1 MDWWKAYRKAFPVT
15 EKCVYMDA
23 AYDCGGSTI
32 GKAAA
37 ARHFEDWANAAATA
51 QRGGPGRD
59 AFFRVAENCRGQ
71 LSALLGGVPTRNIA
85 FTKNTNEG
93 VNSIVHGFD
102 FKPGDN
108 VVTLKQEYPSL
119 VMPCIHAMAQ
129 RGVGCKLA
137 ELPDDWQVPVD
148 LLWNAVDD
156 RTVMVL
162 VSHVQSRTGY
172 KIDLQ
177 ELGRRC
183 RERGIFLVVD
193 AVQSMGLERLPA
205 EQWGVSAV
213 CGAGYKG
220 LGAFIS
226 IGYLYACDALL
237 ARVAPTYVSHN
248 FHLSLD
254 FSGAMP
260 AIVCSDPLNA
270 SKLDNCSSD
279 YLGIYVLNDA
289 VARINEIGVDNIAQR
304 IDSLFRPL
312 YAGLK
317 ALGYRIVTP
326 ENPENRCASIAIATE
341 HCKEIIRYFYD
352 QGVVIGGS
360 VLARISLGAFSNE
373 ADVARTLAVAER
385 CPYR

>member
-1 MDWWKAYRKAFPVT
+1 MDWWDAYRKAFPVT

-23 AYDCGGSTI
+23 AYDCGGSAI

-37 ARHFEDWANAAATA
+37 ARHFEDWAHAAATA

-59 AFFRVAENCRGQ
+59 VFFEVAERCRAHLAQ
-71 LSALLGGVPTRNIA
+71 LLGGVETRNVA

-93 VNSIVHGFD
+93 INSIVQGFD

-108 VVTLKQEYPSL
+108 VVTLRQEYPSL
-119 VMPCIHAMAQ
+119 IMPCINVMEQ
-129 RGVGCKLA
+129 RGIACRLA
-137 ELPDDWQVPVD
+137 DLPDDMQVPVD
-148 LLWNAVDD
+148 LLWDKVDD
-156 RTVMVL
+156 RTAMVL

-172 KIDLQ
+172 KVDLQ

-183 RERGIFLVVD
+183 RERGIFLIVD
-193 AVQSMGLERLPA
+193 AVQSMGLEAVPV
-205 EQWGVSAV
+205 EDWGVSAV

-237 ARVAPTYVSHN
+237 ARVRPTYVSHN

-254 FSGAMP
+254 FSADMP
-260 AIVCSDPLNA
+260 AMVCDDPLNA

-279 YLGIYVLNDA
+279 FLGIYVLHDA
-289 VARINEIGVDNIAQR
+289 VARINEIGIDNIARR
-304 IDSLFRPL
+304 IDTLFHPL
-312 YAGLK
+312 YLGLK

-326 ENPENRCASIAIATE
+326 ENPERRCASIAFTSE
-341 HCKEIIRYFYD
+341 HCKEIIQYFFD
-352 QGVVIGGS
+352 HGVVIGGS
-360 VLARISLGAFSNE
+360 TLVRISLGAFSNE
-373 ADVARTLAVAER
+373 ADVARTLAVAAS
-385 CPYR
+385 CPFR